1 MTNFSQYVNGI
12 EGPED
17 LEAID
22 LAIKGNDTLNDLDL
36 DNFAQLRWER
46 GNNEIYDE
54 DGDGVEDNVS
64 DGWSSF
70 MFDKF
75 YDPAVFHVVEDINN
89 TKHGNLPGMRQKE
102 WDAKQ
107 TEPKDT
113 YDIVSDPEWLKEYEA
128 TPLEE

>member
-1 MTNFSQYVNGI
+1 MAEYVKGI

-17 LEAID
+17 LEAV
-22 LAIKGNDTLNDLDL
+22 TLSQEKDNETNLDEYPT
-36 DNFAQLRWER
+36 FAQLRWER

-64 DGWSSF
+64 DGWSSW

-89 TKHGNLPGMRQKE
+89 TKHGNMPGMR
-102 WDAKQ
+102 
-107 TEPKDT
+107 
-113 YDIVSDPEWLKEYEA
+113 
-128 TPLEE
+128 